1 MTWWLWVVAGL
12 ALLLLELLT
21 PGVFFLFFGVAAL
34 VVGVWVGTADG
45 IGLSAQ
51 LGVFSALSVVTLLVF
66 RGPILRRIKARPQD
80 GPRVDSIVG
89 EVAAAR
95 GPIPPHG
102 HGQVDLRG
110 SVWNAVN
117 AGGGPIES
125 GARCRVV
132 RVEGLTL
139 HVEAGES

>member
-12 ALLLLELLT
+12 VLLVLELLT
-21 PGVFFLFFGVAAL
+21 PGVFFLFFGFAAL
-34 VVGVWVGTADG
+34 VVGVWEATADG
-45 IGLSAQ
+45 LGLALQ
-51 LGVFSALSVVTLLVF
+51 MGVFSGLSIVTLLVF
-66 RGPILRRIKARPQD
+66 RGPILRRIRARPQD
-80 GPRVDSIVG
+80 GPRVDPIVG
-89 EVAAAR
+89 EVAVAR
-95 GPIPPHG
+95 AIIPPRG
-102 HGQVDLRG
+102 HGQVELRG

-117 AGGGPIES
+117 AGGDPIEP